1 MKVISF
7 ITLTL
12 SLFLTSAK
20 GFAQAGITASPA
32 RLYFRQM
39 PGLSAMQKINVS
51 NPNNINIEVGI
62 SMGDWEYDSKGD
74 NRLLDPGSLKTSCAS
89 WIKVLPGSYF
99 TLMPNERKELFVELK
114 VPDTLSSAV
123 PVHTAMLYLTQLNP
137 GNFSDANGASL
148 RVSVRMGIKVYHSFS
163 KDSERDI
170 EITNFADKKL
180 QRKDNAAGNALSVSL
195 LEINFENTGK
205 IWVEGKIRWELFN
218 QGTGEKIKLKDDEF
232 LSLPGDKRIIQHTL
246 PANLKSGQYSATA
259 IINYGNK
266 DELKIVE
273 LEFEH

>member
-1 MKVISF
+1 M
-7 ITLTL
+7 L

-39 PGLSAMQKINVS
+39 PGSSAMQKINVS

-99 TLMPNERKELFVELK
+99 TLMPTERKELFVELK

-180 QRKDNAAGNALSVSL
+180 QRKNNATGNALSVSL

-218 QGTGEKIKLKDDEF
+218 QGTGEKRKLKDDEF
-232 LSLPGDKRIIQHTL
+232 LSLPGDKRIIQHDL
-246 PANLKSGQYSATA
+246 PANLKSGKYSATA